1 MSDKL
6 HILEP
11 WSVLLSAEFLS
22 FDVTTG
28 NLRVR
33 VAGGERTYLGTSFRF
48 IDVKLPLRH
57 IMALGMPGGAIRIAK
72 ALPDWPDVP
81 LGEPSSESATDMHAE
96 DVSEAEIHMAKG
108 SSKGGSPPNAP
119 SKTGNPSGG
128 GRGNN
133 PPKGK

>member
-1 MSDKL
+1 MSDNL

-22 FDVTTG
+22 LDVTTG

-33 VAGGERTYLGTSFRF
+33 VAGGERTYLETSFRF
-48 IDVKLPLRH
+48 IDVELPLRH
-57 IMALGMPGGAIRIAK
+57 IMAMGMPGGHICVAK
-72 ALPDWPDVP
+72 ALPDWPDIP
-81 LGEPSSESATDMHAE
+81 LGDPSEESETDMHAE
-96 DVSEAEIHMAKG
+96 ADGETEIKMAKG
-108 SSKGGSPPNAP
+108 TSKGGSPPNAP

-128 GRGNN
+128 RGNN